1 MQLEPD
7 DVVEPGKVAGTQ
19 ESFPRTDP
27 EHVAACP
34 ARTIDADEMDSIPI
48 AVSQADEAG

>member
-7 DVVEPGKVAGTQ
+7 DVVEPGKIAGTQ
-19 ESFPRTDP
+19 EYFPRPDP
-27 EHVAACP
+27 EHVAGRP
-34 ARTIDADEMDSIPI
+34 VGTIHADEMDSIPI